1 MADAA
6 GLEGAGRLEGF
17 EFEVDVTTKRQLG
30 DRANLGG
37 WEGREVVPA
46 CFEGERGGSNEGC
59 LHPWLLRLFAN
70 GTHFCFCLVLDQLTL
85 GNRMG

>member
-1 MADAA
+1 
-6 GLEGAGRLEGF
+6 
-17 EFEVDVTTKRQLG
+17 
-30 DRANLGG
+30 
-37 WEGREVVPA
+37 
-46 CFEGERGGSNEGC
+46 